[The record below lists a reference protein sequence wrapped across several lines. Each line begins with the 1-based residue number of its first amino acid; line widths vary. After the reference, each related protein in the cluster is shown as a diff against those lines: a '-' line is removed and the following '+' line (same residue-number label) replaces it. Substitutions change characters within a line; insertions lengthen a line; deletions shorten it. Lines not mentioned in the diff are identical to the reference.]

1 MAPGFA
7 SSSEARP
14 TVSSSDFDFRYSIFG
29 LSPPRPPK
37 PRPSPFHTRTYSQCQ
52 SLQRK
57 EWGGYHA
64 VCSYGTCHEPE
75 YVALRHSAG
84 LIDVSPLFKYEITG
98 PDAARFLARVTVRDT
113 TRLKVGR
120 MSYLCWCDD
129 DGQVVDDGTVAR
141 LGDEHFRLTS
151 AEPALSWLESLR
163 WGFDIE
169 LRDSSDLY
177 GALALQG
184 PNAREILRPIVDTDV
199 DALRF
204 FAIVRCRL
212 AGVDIWL
219 SRTGYTGD
227 LGYEIWIPR
236 EHAEAVYDAVHR
248 AGEPWGLQ
256 ATGLD
261 AMDVTRIEAG
271 FIMNGVDYFSAHHC
285 LTEARKAS
293 PWELGLGWTV
303 KLDREPFVGQAA
315 LRRLKET
322 GEGRRLVGLKADWD
336 EIEAIFEAYGLPPEV
351 PTAAWRDGRPV
362 YAESNRWIGQAT
374 SGAWSPILKA
384 NLALA
389 QIDRAFSEPGT
400 RVRFEI
406 TAEYHRHTVT
416 ATVTRTPF
424 FDPPRKKA

>member
-1 MAPGFA
+1 MP
-7 SSSEARP
+7 
-14 TVSSSDFDFRYSIFG
+14 
-29 LSPPRPPK
+29 L
-37 PRPSPFHTRTYSQCQ
+37 PSPFHSRTSPLCT
-52 SLQRK
+52 SLQWK

-64 VCSYGTCHEPE
+64 VCSYGTSHEPE

-84 LIDVSPLFKYEITG
+84 LIDVSPLFKYEISG
-98 PDAARFLARVTVRDT
+98 PDAARFLARVTVRDVT
-113 TRLKVGR
+113 KLKVGR

-141 LGDEHFRLTS
+141 LGDEHFRLTA
-151 AEPALSWLESLR
+151 AEPSLSWLEGLR
-163 WGFDIE
+163 RGFAVSIE
-169 LRDSSDLY
+169 DSSVSL
-177 GALALQG
+177 GTLALQG
-184 PNAREILRPIVDTDV
+184 PSAREILRPIVDTDI

-204 FAIVRCRL
+204 FGILRCRL
-212 AGVDIWL
+212 TGIDIWL

-236 EHAEAVYDAVHR
+236 ENAEAAYDAVLS
-248 AGEPWGLQ
+248 AGEHLGLL
-256 ATGLD
+256 AVGLD
-261 AMDVTRIEAG
+261 AMDVSRIEAG
-271 FIMNGVDYFSAHHC
+271 FIMNGVDYYSANHC
-285 LTEARKAS
+285 LTDERKAS

-303 KLDREPFVGQAA
+303 NLDREPFVGQAA

-322 GEGRRLVGLKADWD
+322 GEGRRLVGLNADWD
-336 EIEAIFEAYGLPPEV
+336 EIKAIFEAYSLPPEV

-362 YAESNRWIGQAT
+362 YDESNRWIGQAT

-389 QIDRAFSEPGT
+389 QIDKAFAEPGT

-416 ATVTRTPF
+416 ATVTPMPF
-424 FDPPRKKA
+424 FNPPRKRA